1 MLSSEL
7 IKKIQLIQLKAGRLV
22 TDALVGE
29 YSSTFKGQGMEF
41 DKVRE
46 YIPGDDIRSIDWNV
60 TARTTLPHI
69 KIYREEREMTLML
82 LVDVSSSLRFGTS
95 GSFKNELVAEI
106 AAILAYMAIRN
117 QDKVGLIIFSDHVE
131 KYIPA
136 KKGRSHIWSIV
147 RTLLTHKSKGTKTN
161 ISVALDFMAKM
172 CKRHATSFIVSD
184 FYSDSY
190 ETSLK
195 QLSKRHEIIC
205 ILMDDRCDFELPKC
219 GLVDLVDAES
229 GDTIV
234 VDMGDKRVRK
244 NFNKIQKQERSK
256 QENLFRRCKVDF
268 FNCYS
273 SQSVIDPLIK
283 YMHKRERRIR

>member
-1 MLSSEL
+1 
-7 IKKIQLIQLKAGRLV
+7 
-22 TDALVGE
+22 
-29 YSSTFKGQGMEF
+29 
-41 DKVRE
+41 
-46 YIPGDDIRSIDWNV
+46 
-60 TARTTLPHI
+60 
-69 KIYREEREMTLML
+69 

-268 FNCYS
+268 FN
-273 SQSVIDPLIK
+273 
-283 YMHKRERRIR
+283 